1 MLYQHMRAADNRCA
15 LQVASG
21 GRVATV
27 LLATRNSQL
36 ATFLLLSLFA
46 ASAQGQ
52 DIVTVPAN
60 PVAGV
65 PFVVKVTISA
75 CVNHVTTAVNGTNID
90 ITLHFEEA
98 CIATPVP
105 VTLDVPVGPLSAGT
119 YTIRLLSGE
128 DGSLIE
134 SEPIVITADIPALD
148 PRILAILAG
157 ALMVIAFLRM
167 K

>member
-1 MLYQHMRAADNRCA
+1 MLYQHMRA
-15 LQVASG
+15 
-21 GRVATV
+21 V
-27 LLATRNSQL
+27 LV
-36 ATFLLLSLFA
+36 LLSLFA

-65 PFVVKVTISA
+65 PFVVKVTVSG
-75 CVNHVTTAVNGTNID
+75 CVNHVTSAVNGTNIN
-90 ITLHFEEA
+90 ITLHFAEA
-98 CIATPVP
+98 CIATPLP
-105 VTLDVPVGPLSAGT
+105 VTFDVPVGPLSAGT

-128 DGSLIE
+128 DGSLVD
-134 SEPIVITADIPALD
+134 SAPVVVTADIPVLD